1 MNKRSFIKN
10 ATLTGIGA
18 TLGMDALAALFETK
32 KHSSAAALAADDKFW
47 NQIRTQYMLKPDYI
61 NLENGFYN
69 FIPQPTLEKYIQ
81 HIRDINYQG
90 SYYMRTVQR
99 DNKKR
104 MAAKL
109 AAVAGCSPEE
119 LIITRNT
126 TESLDLVIAGQD
138 WKAGDEALMAI
149 QDYGSM
155 LDMFEQV
162 SKRYGVV
169 LNKVSIP
176 NLPASDEEIVSLYE
190 KAITPKTKLLMILH
204 MVNITGHILPV
215 RKICGMAHSK
225 GVEVMVDGAHAF
237 AHIQYKISELDCDYY
252 GTSLHKWMSVPLGA
266 GFLFVKKEKIAKT
279 WPLIGDGTKD
289 LSDIRRLNHIGTHAC
304 ATDLTIEDAIDFYN
318 MIGAERK
325 EKRLRYIQQYW
336 TSRVKNVPKIII
348 NTPTDDKRSCGIA
361 NVGIA
366 GMTPADLAKRL
377 MDEHKI
383 FTVAIDTAN
392 VHGCRITPNVYTSLE
407 ELDAFVAAL
416 KKLAASDGQFQ
427 RNRQR
432 PESYLGTQ

>member
-1 MNKRSFIKN
+1 MNKRSFIKT
-10 ATLTGIGA
+10 AALSGIGSA
-18 TLGMDALAALFETK
+18 MGMDALASMFDAK
-32 KHSSAAALAADDKFW
+32 KNVSATALAADDAFW
-47 NQIRTQYMLKPDYI
+47 KKIRNQYILKPDYI

-69 FIPQPTLEKYIQ
+69 FIPQPTLEKYIE
-81 HIRDINYQG
+81 HIRHINFHG
-90 SYYMRTVQR
+90 SHYMRTVQR

-109 AAVAGCSPEE
+109 AEVAGCSPDE

-126 TESLDLVIAGQD
+126 TESLDLIIAGQD

-149 QDYGSM
+149 QDYGAM
-155 LDMFEQV
+155 LDMFDQV
-162 SKRYGVV
+162 SRRYGVV

-190 KAITPKTKLLMILH
+190 KAITPKTKLLMIPH
-204 MVNITGHILPV
+204 MVNITGQILPV
-215 RKICGMAHSK
+215 RKICDMAHSK

-237 AHIQYKISELDCDYY
+237 AHIQYKINDLACDYY
-252 GTSLHKWMSVPLGA
+252 GTSLHKWLSVPLGA
-266 GFLFVKKEKIAKT
+266 GFLYVKKDKIAKV
-279 WPLIGDGTKD
+279 WPLIGDGNKD
-289 LSDIRRLNHIGTHAC
+289 LDDIRRLNHVGTHPS

-318 MIGAERK
+318 MIGAEKK
-325 EKRLRYIQQYW
+325 EQRMRYLQQYW

-361 NVGIA
+361 NVGIN

-377 MDEHKI
+377 MEEHKI

-392 VHGCRITPNVYTSLE
+392 VHGCRITPNVYTTLE
-407 ELDAFVAAL
+407 ELDAFIAAL
-416 KKLAASDGQFQ
+416 KKLAA
-427 RNRQR
+427 
-432 PESYLGTQ
+432 

>member
-32 KHSSAAALAADDKFW
+32 KHSSAAALAADEPFW

-190 KAITPKTKLLMILH
+190 KAITPKTKLLMIPH

-215 RKICGMAHSK
+215 RKICDMAHSK

-266 GFLFVKKEKIAKT
+266 GFLFAKKEKIAKT

-377 MDEHKI
+377 MEEHKI

-416 KKLAASDGQFQ
+416 KKLAA
-427 RNRQR
+427 
-432 PESYLGTQ
+432 

>member
-10 ATLTGIGA
+10 AALSGIGA
-18 TLGMDALAALFETK
+18 TLGMDALASLFDAK
-32 KHSSAAALAADDKFW
+32 KNVSATALAADDAFW
-47 NQIRTQYMLKPDYI
+47 KNIRNQYILKPDYI

-69 FIPQPTLEKYIQ
+69 FIPQPTLEKYIE
-81 HIRDINYQG
+81 HIRHINFHG
-90 SYYMRTVQR
+90 SHYMRTVQR

-109 AAVAGCSPEE
+109 AEVAGCSPDE

-126 TESLDLVIAGQD
+126 TESLDLIIAGQD

-149 QDYGSM
+149 QDYGAM
-155 LDMFEQV
+155 LDMFDQV
-162 SKRYGVV
+162 SRRYGVV

-190 KAITPKTKLLMILH
+190 KAITTRTKLLMIPH
-204 MVNITGHILPV
+204 MVNITGQILPV
-215 RKICGMAHSK
+215 RKICDMAHSK

-237 AHIQYKISELDCDYY
+237 AHIQYKINDLGCDYY
-252 GTSLHKWMSVPLGA
+252 GTSLHKWLSVPLGA
-266 GFLFVKKEKIAKT
+266 GFLYVKKDKIAKV
-279 WPLIGDGTKD
+279 WPLIGDGNKD
-289 LSDIRRLNHIGTHAC
+289 LDDIRRLNHVGTHPS
-304 ATDLTIEDAIDFYN
+304 ATDLTVEDAIDFYN

-361 NVGIA
+361 NVGID

-377 MDEHKI
+377 MEEHKI

-392 VHGCRITPNVYTSLE
+392 VHGCRITPNVYTTLE

-416 KKLAASDGQFQ
+416 KKLAA
-427 RNRQR
+427 
-432 PESYLGTQ
+432 

>member
-32 KHSSAAALAADDKFW
+32 KHSSAAALAADDQFW
-47 NQIRTQYMLKPDYI
+47 NQIRSQYMLKPDYI

-126 TESLDLVIAGQD
+126 TESLDLIIAGQD

-162 SKRYGVV
+162 SKRYGVL

-176 NLPASDEEIVSLYE
+176 NLPDSDEEIVSLYE
-190 KAITPKTKLLMILH
+190 KAITPKTKLLMIPH

-215 RKICGMAHSK
+215 RKICDMAHSK

-237 AHIQYKISELDCDYY
+237 AHIQYKISDLDCDYY

-336 TSRVKNVPKIII
+336 TSRVKNIPKIII

-392 VHGCRITPNVYTSLE
+392 VHGCRITPNVYTTVE

-416 KKLAASDGQFQ
+416 KKLAA
-427 RNRQR
+427 
-432 PESYLGTQ
+432 

>member
-32 KHSSAAALAADDKFW
+32 KHSSAAALAADDQFW

-126 TESLDLVIAGQD
+126 TESLDLIIAGQD

-190 KAITPKTKLLMILH
+190 KAITPKTKLMMVPH
-204 MVNITGHILPV
+204 MVNITGQILPV
-215 RKICGMAHSK
+215 RKICDMAHSK

-366 GMTPADLAKRL
+366 GMKPADLAKRL

-392 VHGCRITPNVYTSLE
+392 VHGCRITPNVYTTVE

-416 KKLAASDGQFQ
+416 KKLAA
-427 RNRQR
+427 
-432 PESYLGTQ
+432 

>member
-10 ATLTGIGA
+10 AALSGIGA
-18 TLGMDALAALFETK
+18 TLGMDALASLFDAK
-32 KHSSAAALAADDKFW
+32 KNVSATALAADDAFW
-47 NQIRTQYMLKPDYI
+47 KNIRNQYILKPDYI

-69 FIPQPTLEKYIQ
+69 FIPQPTLEKYIE
-81 HIRDINYQG
+81 HIRHINFHG
-90 SYYMRTVQR
+90 SHYMRTVQR

-109 AAVAGCSPEE
+109 AEVAGCSPDE

-126 TESLDLVIAGQD
+126 TESLDLIIAGQD

-149 QDYGSM
+149 QDYGAM
-155 LDMFEQV
+155 LDMFDQV
-162 SKRYGVV
+162 SRRYGVV

-190 KAITPKTKLLMILH
+190 KAITPRTKLLMIPH
-204 MVNITGHILPV
+204 MVNITGQILPV
-215 RKICGMAHSK
+215 RKICDMAHSK

-237 AHIQYKISELDCDYY
+237 AHIQYKINDLGCDYY
-252 GTSLHKWMSVPLGA
+252 GTSLHKWLSVPLGA
-266 GFLFVKKEKIAKT
+266 GFLYVKKDKIAKV
-279 WPLIGDGTKD
+279 WPLIGDGNKD
-289 LSDIRRLNHIGTHAC
+289 LDDIRRLNHVGTHPS
-304 ATDLTIEDAIDFYN
+304 ATDLTVEDAIDFYN

-361 NVGIA
+361 NVGID

-377 MDEHKI
+377 MEEHKI

-392 VHGCRITPNVYTSLE
+392 VHGCRITPNVYTTVE

-416 KKLAASDGQFQ
+416 KKLAA
-427 RNRQR
+427 
-432 PESYLGTQ
+432 

>member
-90 SYYMRTVQR
+90 SFYMRTVQR

-190 KAITPKTKLLMILH
+190 KAITPKTKLLMVPH
-204 MVNITGHILPV
+204 MVNITGQILPV
-215 RKICGMAHSK
+215 RKICDMAHSK

-336 TSRVKNVPKIII
+336 TSRVKNIPNIII

-392 VHGCRITPNVYTSLE
+392 VHGCRITPNVYTTLE

-416 KKLAASDGQFQ
+416 KKLAA
-427 RNRQR
+427 
-432 PESYLGTQ
+432 

>member
-1 MNKRSFIKN
+1 MNKRSFIKT
-10 ATLTGIGA
+10 AALSGIGSA
-18 TLGMDALAALFETK
+18 MGMDALASMFDAK
-32 KHSSAAALAADDKFW
+32 KNVSATVLAADDAFW
-47 NQIRTQYMLKPDYI
+47 KKIRNQYILKPDYI

-69 FIPQPTLEKYIQ
+69 FIPQPTLEKYIE
-81 HIRDINYQG
+81 HIRHINFHG
-90 SYYMRTVQR
+90 SHYMRTVQR

-109 AAVAGCSPEE
+109 AEVAGCSPDE

-126 TESLDLVIAGQD
+126 TESLDLIISGQD

-149 QDYGSM
+149 QDYGAM
-155 LDMFEQV
+155 LDMFDQV
-162 SKRYGVV
+162 SRRYGVV

-190 KAITPKTKLLMILH
+190 KAITPKTKLLMIPH
-204 MVNITGHILPV
+204 MVNITGQILPV
-215 RKICGMAHSK
+215 RKICDMAHSK

-237 AHIQYKISELDCDYY
+237 AHIQYKINDLACDYY
-252 GTSLHKWMSVPLGA
+252 GTSLHKWLSVPLGA
-266 GFLFVKKEKIAKT
+266 GFLYVKKDKIAKV
-279 WPLIGDGTKD
+279 WPLIGDGNKD
-289 LSDIRRLNHIGTHAC
+289 LDDIRRLNHVGTHPS

-318 MIGAERK
+318 MIGAEKK
-325 EKRLRYIQQYW
+325 EQRMRYLQQYW

-361 NVGIA
+361 NVGIN

-377 MDEHKI
+377 MEEHKI

-392 VHGCRITPNVYTSLE
+392 VHGCRITPNVYTTLE

-416 KKLAASDGQFQ
+416 KKLAA
-427 RNRQR
+427 
-432 PESYLGTQ
+432 

>member
-18 TLGMDALAALFETK
+18 SLGMDALAALFETK

-90 SYYMRTVQR
+90 SFYMRTVQR

-190 KAITPKTKLLMILH
+190 KAITPKTKLLMVPH
-204 MVNITGHILPV
+204 MVNITGQILPV
-215 RKICGMAHSK
+215 RKICDMAHSK

-336 TSRVKNVPKIII
+336 TSRVKNIPKIII

-383 FTVAIDTAN
+383 FTVAIDSAN
-392 VHGCRITPNVYTSLE
+392 VHGCRITPNVYTTLE

-416 KKLAASDGQFQ
+416 KKLAA
-427 RNRQR
+427 
-432 PESYLGTQ
+432 

>member
-1 MNKRSFIKN
+1 MNKRSFIKT
-10 ATLTGIGA
+10 ATLSGIGSA
-18 TLGMDALAALFETK
+18 MGMDALASLFDAK
-32 KHSSAAALAADDKFW
+32 KNVSATALAADDAFW
-47 NQIRTQYMLKPDYI
+47 KNIRNQYILKPDYI

-69 FIPQPTLEKYIQ
+69 FIPQPTLEKYIE
-81 HIRDINYQG
+81 HIRHINFHG
-90 SYYMRTVQR
+90 SHYMRTVQR

-109 AAVAGCSPEE
+109 AEVAGCSPDE

-126 TESLDLVIAGQD
+126 TESLDLIIAGQD

-149 QDYGSM
+149 QDYGAM
-155 LDMFEQV
+155 LDMFDQV
-162 SKRYGVV
+162 SRRYGVV

-190 KAITPKTKLLMILH
+190 KAITTRTKLLMIPH
-204 MVNITGHILPV
+204 MVNITGQILPV
-215 RKICGMAHSK
+215 RKICDMAHSK

-237 AHIQYKISELDCDYY
+237 AHIQYKINDLRCDYY
-252 GTSLHKWMSVPLGA
+252 GTSLHKWLSVPLGA
-266 GFLFVKKEKIAKT
+266 GFLYVKKDKIAKV
-279 WPLIGDGTKD
+279 WPLIGDGNKD
-289 LSDIRRLNHIGTHAC
+289 LDDIRRLNHVGTHPS
-304 ATDLTIEDAIDFYN
+304 ATDLTVEDAIDFYN

-361 NVGIA
+361 NVGID

-392 VHGCRITPNVYTSLE
+392 VHGCRITPNVYTTLE

-416 KKLAASDGQFQ
+416 KKLAA
-427 RNRQR
+427 
-432 PESYLGTQ
+432 

>member
-47 NQIRTQYMLKPDYI
+47 NQIRSQYMLKPDYI

-190 KAITPKTKLLMILH
+190 KAITPKTKLLMIPH

-215 RKICGMAHSK
+215 RKICDMAHSK

-279 WPLIGDGTKD
+279 WPLIGDGIKD

-416 KKLAASDGQFQ
+416 KKLAA
-427 RNRQR
+427 
-432 PESYLGTQ
+432 

>member
-1 MNKRSFIKN
+1 MNKRSFIKS
-10 ATLTGIGA
+10 AALSGIGSA
-18 TLGMDALAALFETK
+18 MGMDALASLFDTK
-32 KHSSAAALAADDKFW
+32 KNVSATALAADDAFW
-47 NQIRTQYMLKPDYI
+47 KNIRNQYILKPDYI

-69 FIPQPTLEKYIQ
+69 FIPQPTLEKYIE
-81 HIRDINYQG
+81 HIRHINFHG
-90 SYYMRTVQR
+90 SHYMRTVQR

-109 AAVAGCSPEE
+109 AEVAGCSPDE

-126 TESLDLVIAGQD
+126 TESLDLIISGQD

-149 QDYGSM
+149 QDYGAM

-176 NLPASDEEIVSLYE
+176 NLPASDAEIVSLYE
-190 KAITPKTKLLMILH
+190 KAITPKTKLLMIPH
-204 MVNITGHILPV
+204 MVNITGQILPV
-215 RKICGMAHSK
+215 RKICDMAHSK

-237 AHIQYKISELDCDYY
+237 AHIQYKINDLGCDYY
-252 GTSLHKWMSVPLGA
+252 GTSLHKWLSVPLGA
-266 GFLFVKKEKIAKT
+266 GFLYVKKEKIAKV
-279 WPLIGDGTKD
+279 WPLIGDGNKD
-289 LSDIRRLNHIGTHAC
+289 LDDIRRLNHVGTHPS

-361 NVGIA
+361 NVGID

-377 MDEHKI
+377 MDEYKI

-392 VHGCRITPNVYTSLE
+392 VHGCRITPNVYTTLE
-407 ELDAFVAAL
+407 ELDAFIAAL
-416 KKLAASDGQFQ
+416 KKLAA
-427 RNRQR
+427 
-432 PESYLGTQ
+432 

>member
-32 KHSSAAALAADDKFW
+32 KHSSAAALAADDQFW
-47 NQIRTQYMLKPDYI
+47 NQIRTQYMIKPDYI

-126 TESLDLVIAGQD
+126 TESLDLIIAGQD

-190 KAITPKTKLLMILH
+190 KAITPKTKLLMIPH

-215 RKICGMAHSK
+215 RKICDMAHSK

-392 VHGCRITPNVYTSLE
+392 VHGCRITPNVYTTVE

-416 KKLAASDGQFQ
+416 KKLAA
-427 RNRQR
+427 
-432 PESYLGTQ
+432 

>member
-190 KAITPKTKLLMILH
+190 KAITPKTKLLMIPH

-215 RKICGMAHSK
+215 RKICDMAHSK

-279 WPLIGDGTKD
+279 WPLIGDGTTD

-416 KKLAASDGQFQ
+416 KKLAA
-427 RNRQR
+427 
-432 PESYLGTQ
+432 

>member
-32 KHSSAAALAADDKFW
+32 KHSSAAALAADDQFW

-126 TESLDLVIAGQD
+126 TESLDLIIAGQD

-176 NLPASDEEIVSLYE
+176 NLPDSDEEIVSLYE
-190 KAITPKTKLLMILH
+190 KAITPKTKLLMIPH

-215 RKICGMAHSK
+215 RKICDMAHSK

-348 NTPTDDKRSCGIA
+348 NTPTDEKRSCGIA

-392 VHGCRITPNVYTSLE
+392 VHGCRITPNVYTTVE

-416 KKLAASDGQFQ
+416 KKLAA
-427 RNRQR
+427 
-432 PESYLGTQ
+432 

>member
-47 NQIRTQYMLKPDYI
+47 NQIRSQYMLKPDYI

-190 KAITPKTKLLMILH
+190 KAITPKTKLLMIPH

-215 RKICGMAHSK
+215 RKICDMAHSK

-237 AHIQYKISELDCDYY
+237 AHIQYKISELDFDYY

-266 GFLFVKKEKIAKT
+266 GFLFAKKEKIAKT
-279 WPLIGDGTKD
+279 WPLIGDGIKD

-416 KKLAASDGQFQ
+416 KKLAA
-427 RNRQR
+427 
-432 PESYLGTQ
+432 

>member
-1 MNKRSFIKN
+1 
-10 ATLTGIGA
+10 
-18 TLGMDALAALFETK
+18 MDALAALFETK
-32 KHSSAAALAADDKFW
+32 KHSSAAALAADDQFW
-47 NQIRTQYMLKPDYI
+47 NQIRTQYMIKPDYI

-126 TESLDLVIAGQD
+126 TESLDLIIAGQD

-190 KAITPKTKLLMILH
+190 KAITPKTKLLMIPH
-204 MVNITGHILPV
+204 MVNITGQILPV
-215 RKICGMAHSK
+215 RKICDMAHNK

-392 VHGCRITPNVYTSLE
+392 VHGCRITPNVYTTVE

-416 KKLAASDGQFQ
+416 KKLAA
-427 RNRQR
+427 
-432 PESYLGTQ
+432 

>member
-18 TLGMDALAALFETK
+18 SLGMDALAALFETK
-32 KHSSAAALAADDKFW
+32 KYSSAAALAADDKFW

-90 SYYMRTVQR
+90 SFYMRTVQR

-190 KAITPKTKLLMILH
+190 KAITPKTKLLMVPH
-204 MVNITGHILPV
+204 MVNITGQILPV
-215 RKICGMAHSK
+215 RKICDMAHSK

-336 TSRVKNVPKIII
+336 TSRVKNIPKIII

-392 VHGCRITPNVYTSLE
+392 VHGCRITPNVYTTLE

-416 KKLAASDGQFQ
+416 KKLAA
-427 RNRQR
+427 
-432 PESYLGTQ
+432 

>member
-10 ATLTGIGA
+10 ATLTGIGVG
-18 TLGMDALAALFETK
+18 LGMDTLAALFETK
-32 KHSSAAALAADDKFW
+32 KHSSAAALAADDQFW
-47 NQIRTQYMLKPDYI
+47 KQIRTQYMLKPDYI

-109 AAVAGCSPEE
+109 SAVAGCSPEE

-126 TESLDLVIAGQD
+126 TESLDLIIAGQD

-149 QDYGSM
+149 QDYGAM

-190 KAITPKTKLLMILH
+190 KAITPKTKLLMIPH
-204 MVNITGHILPV
+204 MVNITGQILPV
-215 RKICGMAHSK
+215 RKICDMAHSK

-377 MDEHKI
+377 MEEHKI

-392 VHGCRITPNVYTSLE
+392 VHGCRITPNVYTTVE

-416 KKLAASDGQFQ
+416 KKLAA
-427 RNRQR
+427 
-432 PESYLGTQ
+432 

>member
-32 KHSSAAALAADDKFW
+32 KHSSAAVLAADDKFW

-190 KAITPKTKLLMILH
+190 KAITPKTKLLMIPH

-215 RKICGMAHSK
+215 RKICDMAHSK

-416 KKLAASDGQFQ
+416 KKLAA
-427 RNRQR
+427 
-432 PESYLGTQ
+432 

>member
-1 MNKRSFIKN
+1 MNKRSFIKT
-10 ATLTGIGA
+10 ATLSGIGSA
-18 TLGMDALAALFETK
+18 MGMDALASLFDAK
-32 KHSSAAALAADDKFW
+32 KNVSATALAADDAFW
-47 NQIRTQYMLKPDYI
+47 KNIRNQYILKPDYI

-69 FIPQPTLEKYIQ
+69 FIPQPTLEKYIE
-81 HIRDINYQG
+81 HIRHINFHG
-90 SYYMRTVQR
+90 SHYMRTVQR

-109 AAVAGCSPEE
+109 AEVAGCSPDE

-126 TESLDLVIAGQD
+126 TESLDLIIAGQD

-149 QDYGSM
+149 QDYGAM
-155 LDMFEQV
+155 LDMFDQV
-162 SKRYGVV
+162 SRRYGVV

-190 KAITPKTKLLMILH
+190 KAITPKTKLLMIPH

-215 RKICGMAHSK
+215 RKICDMAHGK

-237 AHIQYKISELDCDYY
+237 AHIQYKINDLGCDYY
-252 GTSLHKWMSVPLGA
+252 GTSLHKWLSVPLGA
-266 GFLFVKKEKIAKT
+266 GFLYVKKDKIAKV
-279 WPLIGDGTKD
+279 WPLIGDGNKD
-289 LSDIRRLNHIGTHAC
+289 LDDIRRLNHVGTHPS

-361 NVGIA
+361 NVGIN

-392 VHGCRITPNVYTSLE
+392 VHGCRITPNVYTTLE

-416 KKLAASDGQFQ
+416 KKLAA
-427 RNRQR
+427 
-432 PESYLGTQ
+432 

>member
-32 KHSSAAALAADDKFW
+32 KHSSAAALAVDDQFW
-47 NQIRTQYMLKPDYI
+47 NQIRTQYMIKPDYI

-126 TESLDLVIAGQD
+126 TESLDLIIAGQD

-190 KAITPKTKLLMILH
+190 KAITPKTKLLMVPH
-204 MVNITGHILPV
+204 MVNITGQILPV
-215 RKICGMAHSK
+215 RKICDMAHNK

-392 VHGCRITPNVYTSLE
+392 VHGCRITPNVYTTVE

-416 KKLAASDGQFQ
+416 KKLAA
-427 RNRQR
+427 
-432 PESYLGTQ
+432 

>member
-32 KHSSAAALAADDKFW
+32 KHSSAAALAADDQFW
-47 NQIRTQYMLKPDYI
+47 NQIRTQYMIKPDYI

-109 AAVAGCSPEE
+109 SAVAGCSPEE

-126 TESLDLVIAGQD
+126 TESLDLIIAGQD

-162 SKRYGVV
+162 SKRYGVL

-176 NLPASDEEIVSLYE
+176 NLPDSDEEIVSLYE
-190 KAITPKTKLLMILH
+190 KAITPKTKLLMIPH

-215 RKICGMAHSK
+215 RKICDMAHSK

-392 VHGCRITPNVYTSLE
+392 VHGCRITPNVYTTVE

-416 KKLAASDGQFQ
+416 KKLAA
-427 RNRQR
+427 
-432 PESYLGTQ
+432 

>member
-47 NQIRTQYMLKPDYI
+47 NQIRSQYMLKPDYI

-190 KAITPKTKLLMILH
+190 KAITPKTKLLMIPH

-215 RKICGMAHSK
+215 RKICDMAHNK

-392 VHGCRITPNVYTSLE
+392 VHGCRITQNVYTSLE

-416 KKLAASDGQFQ
+416 KKLAA
-427 RNRQR
+427 
-432 PESYLGTQ
+432 